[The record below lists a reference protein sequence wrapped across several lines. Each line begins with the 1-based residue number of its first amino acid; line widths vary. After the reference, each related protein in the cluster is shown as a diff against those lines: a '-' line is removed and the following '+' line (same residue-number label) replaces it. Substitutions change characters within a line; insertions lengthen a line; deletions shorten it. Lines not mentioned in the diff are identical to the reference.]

1 MMQDEQV
8 DERGTNSGAQAA
20 SSGMRE
26 NVQYKKRYAAYEYG
40 KGIFFRPNQAGA
52 GTDHLPMHKV

>member
-1 MMQDEQV
+1 VARKPRRAACAKMC
-8 DERGTNSGAQAA
+8 GTIH
-20 SSGMRE
+20 E

>member
-40 KGIFFRPNQAGA
+40 KGIFFSPESGWSRNGSFAHA
-52 GTDHLPMHKV
+52 